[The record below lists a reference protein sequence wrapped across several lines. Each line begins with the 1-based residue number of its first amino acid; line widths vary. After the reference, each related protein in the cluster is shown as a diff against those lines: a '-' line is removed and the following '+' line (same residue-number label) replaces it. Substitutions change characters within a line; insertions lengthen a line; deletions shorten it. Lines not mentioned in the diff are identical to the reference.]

1 MRRESGGE
9 RDSLAPVIP
18 LFGGPIPQR
27 PEPAPFGAAFDE
39 PSDESVDDQ
48 LAESPALQ
56 VGAAW
61 AAREEV
67 VDRGREAGAGQTDP
81 DPTRQD
87 RDVVDAGGDLVWHPT
102 WTSEQARREA
112 GRSIAAHG
120 GGGGDGDAEGS
131 ASVERAEKALLKK
144 LRTRSLSVS
153 EARAVLREHE
163 LDEASIEG
171 VLASMHEY
179 GYLDDAALAEQ
190 LVHVGVDRKGQ
201 GRQLISQTLAKRG
214 IPREVADAALADLP
228 DDDLERALEFARS
241 KARSLRSLDRDTAL
255 RRLSGQLARRGY
267 GGSLALTAARIALD
281 EGSTGSSGVRFR

>member
-48 LAESPALQ
+48 LAENPAPQ

-67 VDRGREAGAGQTDP
+67 VDRGREGAGQADP

-102 WTSEQARREA
+102 WTSERARREA
-112 GRSIAAHG
+112 GRSTAAR
-120 GGGGDGDAEGS
+120 GGGDGDAEGS

-281 EGSTGSSGVRFR
+281 EGSTGPSGVRFR